1 MKKLSHTTK
10 VISFKSIVKFFFTIL
25 ILLILLMLYDMANYD
40 SSYLNRRSLTFS
52 IDNLDS
58 KKTIN
63 FVRYYDNLYH
73 KIAFKISKDYK
84 EYWKPEKKSLRA
96 DLPEIKI
103 ISKKKDNFLPGR
115 KLEDIEKN
123 FSNWPRS
130 HGGFSSMRFS
140 SLDQIN
146 KNNVGKLKLA
156 WTYNSK
162 DGKEGIE
169 ANPVVYDGLVYVPT
183 PGNQI
188 VCLDGATGKEIWRYK
203 AKRGY
208 QDVAKRG
215 LLIWEDKKNNIL
227 RLYFANDHQLIS
239 LNAKTGKIIKSF
251 GENGIIN
258 IKSSSPLPPTIV
270 DDQLIIAT
278 FKPSIEAYDVFSGK
292 LYWRYYLRE
301 VNKKIFEK
309 RDFRGGI
316 PWGGMSA
323 DVKKGIVYIT
333 TGNPK
338 PNFVGT
344 LRPGKNLYANS
355 LIAFD
360 VRNKKKLWH
369 LQETCHDIWNFD
381 IPSTPILTTINKY
394 DKRIDVV
401 VAVTKLGNTL
411 ILDRYTGE
419 PIFDYEMKL
428 APVSKLPGEK
438 TCDYQPS
445 IKLPEP
451 FARNVFKKD
460 DVTNLSESSKDYILS
475 ILENSNYGFF
485 QPYELNKD
493 TIQYGDNG
501 GAQWTGASVDP
512 YNNIMYVTASNIP
525 WIVGVSSHINNKTGK
540 IKYISKNAKPLRDLN
555 NYPGVKPPWGT
566 LTAMN
571 LNTGKIIWQVPLG
584 YYEDL
589 KSKGIITGTENFGGA
604 TATAGGIVFAAGTLD
619 KLIRAFDSE
628 NGTELWS
635 YKLPYIGSA
644 PPTIYEVNGDQYII
658 IPASGGTVLKIFY
671 KDLVEQGD
679 AVVAFKIQD

>member
-360 VRNKKKLWH
+360 VRNKKKMWH
-369 LQETCHDIWNFD
+369 LQETCHDIWNYD

-460 DVTNLSESSKDYILS
+460 DVTNLSESSKEHILS

-644 PPTIYEVNGDQYII
+644 PPTIYEVNGDQYIV

>member
-1 MKKLSHTTK
+1 
-10 VISFKSIVKFFFTIL
+10 
-25 ILLILLMLYDMANYD
+25 MANYD
-40 SSYLNRRSLTFS
+40 SSYLNKRTLTFS

-58 KKTIN
+58 KKTKKI
-63 FVRYYDNLYH
+63 VERYDNLYH
-73 KIAFKISKDYK
+73 KIAYKISKDYR
-84 EYWKPEKKSLRA
+84 EYWKPEKISLRTS
-96 DLPEIKI
+96 LPETKTIP
-103 ISKKKDNFLPGR
+103 KKKTNFLPGR
-115 KLEDIEKN
+115 KLEEIEKN

-130 HGGFSSMRFS
+130 HGGFSSTRFS
-140 SLDQIN
+140 SLDLIN
-146 KNNVGKLKLA
+146 KNNIEKLKLA
-156 WTYNSK
+156 WIYNSE

-169 ANPVVYDGLVYVPT
+169 ANPVVYDGLVYFPT
-183 PGNQI
+183 PGNHI
-188 VCLDGATGKEIWRYK
+188 VCVDGATGREIWKYK

-215 LLIWEDKKNNIL
+215 LLIWEDKKNDIL
-227 RLYFANDHQLIS
+227 RLYFSNGHQLIS
-239 LNAKTGKIIKSF
+239 LNAKTGKPIINF

-258 IKSSSPLPPTIV
+258 MKSSSPLPPIV
-270 DDQLIIAT
+270 INNQLVIGT

-292 LYWRYYLRE
+292 LHWKYYLRE
-301 VNKKIFEK
+301 TSNKLFEK

-323 DVKKGIVYIT
+323 DTQNGIVYIT

-344 LRPGKNLYANS
+344 SRPGKNLFANS

-360 VRNKKKLWH
+360 VRNKRKLWH
-369 LQETCHDIWNFD
+369 LQETCHDLWNFD
-381 IPSTPILTTINKY
+381 IPSTPIVTTLNKY
-394 DKRIDVV
+394 NKRIDVV

-411 ILDRYTGE
+411 VLDRYTGE
-419 PIFDYEMKL
+419 PIFDYEMRL
-428 APVSKLPGEK
+428 APVSKVPGEK
-438 TCDYQPS
+438 TCSYQPS
-445 IKLPEP
+445 LKLPEP

-460 DVTNLSESSKDYILS
+460 DVTNLSKSSKSYILS

-485 QPYELNKD
+485 KTYELNKD
-493 TIQYGDNG
+493 TIQYGENG

-512 YNNIMYVTASNIP
+512 YNNTMYVTANNIP
-525 WIVGVSSHINNKTGK
+525 WKVGVREHKNKKTGR
-540 IKYISKNAKPLRDLN
+540 IKYISKNAEPLRDLDG
-555 NYPGVKPPWGT
+555 YPGVKPPWGT
-566 LTAMN
+566 LTSIN
-571 LNTGKIIWQVPLG
+571 LNNGKIIWQVPLG

-589 KSKGIITGTENFGGA
+589 KSKGIVTGTENFGGA

-644 PPTIYEVNGDQYII
+644 PPTVYEINGEQYIV
-658 IPASGGTVLKIFY
+658 IPASGGTVLKMFY

>member
-52 IDNLDS
+52 VDNLDS

-460 DVTNLSESSKDYILS
+460 DVTNLSESSKEHILS

-644 PPTIYEVNGDQYII
+644 PPTIYEVNGDQYIV

>member
-169 ANPVVYDGLVYVPT
+169 ANLVVYDGLVYVPT

-460 DVTNLSESSKDYILS
+460 DVTNLSESSKEHILS

-644 PPTIYEVNGDQYII
+644 PPTIYEVNGDQYIV

>member
-227 RLYFANDHQLIS
+227 RFYFSNDQQLIS

-460 DVTNLSESSKDYILS
+460 DVTNLSESSKEHILS

-644 PPTIYEVNGDQYII
+644 PPTIYEVNGDQYIV